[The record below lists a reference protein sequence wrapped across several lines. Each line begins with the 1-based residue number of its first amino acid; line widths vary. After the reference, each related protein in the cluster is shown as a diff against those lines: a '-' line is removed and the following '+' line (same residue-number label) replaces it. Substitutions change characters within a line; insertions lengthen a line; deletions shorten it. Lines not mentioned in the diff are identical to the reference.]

1 MSGLYVC
8 LQGYLKNIHQISSA
22 TVIIHHLSSPEQEG
36 LRSIKPEQAFFYNGS
51 TFKGTIFYKS
61 SMKYCSFK
69 RCEFHFIEFRNVNFR
84 GCKFR
89 GSDFKNVI
97 FENCILEKADF
108 TDATFVNVYY
118 INTDVSKARKL
129 YSRDG
134 ISPINEQSV
143 SVKPSSDLQLAL
155 KACKNNLFI
164 LSSDTLFKKKKNRYS
179 TALKR
184 ELKTLSKSER
194 KAFQRQLQKEATSP
208 TYLLSCVN
216 LKRLLDNYSEKEV
229 ANGLMF
235 AAQEISKPFSSVSYF
250 IPYIHKASSSSI

>member
-1 MSGLYVC
+1 M
-8 LQGYLKNIHQISSA
+8 
-22 TVIIHHLSSPEQEG
+22 
-36 LRSIKPEQAFFYNGS
+36 
-51 TFKGTIFYKS
+51 
-61 SMKYCSFK
+61 
-69 RCEFHFIEFRNVNFR
+69 NFR

-208 TYLLSCVN
+208 TYFKTVFQC
-216 LKRLLDNYSEKEV
+216 
-229 ANGLMF
+229 
-235 AAQEISKPFSSVSYF
+235 
-250 IPYIHKASSSSI
+250 